1 MNLTERV
8 KNILLQPVQE
18 WRVIDQEPGSVSELY
33 KSYIVPLA
41 AIGPVASIIGLPV
54 IVGDRV
60 PLAAVVA
67 HAFVSF
73 ILSLASTYVCALII
87 NALAPTFQGTKNDF
101 QALKVAAYSATPA
114 WLAGIFN
121 LIPALSFLQ
130 VLGLY
135 SLYVLYTGLPPLMQ
149 APQEKALPYTVVV
162 ILASIV
168 IFAVIG
174 AFSSCL
180 LFRSGST

>member
-1 MNLTERV
+1 MNLTDRV
-8 KNILLQPVQE
+8 KSILLQPAEE
-18 WRVIDQEPGSVSELY
+18 WRVIEQETGNASELY
-33 KSYIVPLA
+33 KSYIAPLA
-41 AIGPVASIIGLPV
+41 ALGPVASIIGLPM

-60 PLAAVVA
+60 PLTAVVA
-67 HAFVSF
+67 HAFVGF
-73 ILSLASTYVCALII
+73 ILTLASTYVFSLII
-87 NALAPTFQGTKNDF
+87 NALAPTFQGTKNNF
-101 QALKVAAYSATPA
+101 QALKLTAYSSTPA

-135 SLYVLYTGLPPLMQ
+135 SLYLLYTGLPPLMR

-174 AFSSCL
+174 AISSCFFL
-180 LFRSGST
+180 HPGPA